1 VAVRHTLCTQCDLT
15 LDVDETAK
23 SVNCRHCNTRVITEA
38 MVVAEYVAVR
48 RFATANRM
56 RITKKGI
63 VYASVRADAL
73 EVEGVLQGD
82 AVSLT
87 SIRITKTANVKG
99 SLRAASLSLE
109 PGATFVGDVA
119 IGPAQVPE
127 VAAALDAA
135 AARGASR

>member
-1 VAVRHTLCTQCDLT
+1 MAVRRTLCTQCDLA

-38 MVVAEYVAVR
+38 MVVNEYVAVR

-87 SIRITKTANVKG
+87 SIRVAKSAQVKG
-99 SLRAASLSLE
+99 SLRGATLSLE
-109 PGATFVGDVA
+109 VGATFVGDVA
-119 IGPAQVPE
+119 IGPTQVPE
-127 VAAALDAA
+127 VAAGLAEE
-135 AARGASR
+135 AARPGLR